1 AGAET
6 RIARAHRA
14 APPVARRSLRIRD
27 CHRADRAHQRRTG
40 GHGWNPLSGSLS
52 SRARWIRR
60 HQVGNAPAGRSA
72 QVLPA
77 HRGRTG
83 GAGPVDAGMERV
95 CRRDGTASSPTTGEI
110 MNADETY
117 IDQVI
122 AQLPPR
128 DARLRDQ
135 VAMELRS
142 HIAERVEHGQTV
154 EDALRQF
161 GDPIVLA
168 ESYLA
173 AIPLIAA
180 PFWPR
185 AAARLIDFFGVLTI
199 VAMPIIGI
207 VVLTLWREQGFLI
220 PIAIIITIVVVSILS
235 AIYPVIA
242 EYRYGKT
249 VGKHLMGL
257 RVVRESGARIS
268 FG

>member
-1 AGAET
+1 
-6 RIARAHRA
+6 
-14 APPVARRSLRIRD
+14 
-27 CHRADRAHQRRTG
+27 
-40 GHGWNPLSGSLS
+40 
-52 SRARWIRR
+52 
-60 HQVGNAPAGRSA
+60 
-72 QVLPA
+72 
-77 HRGRTG
+77 
-83 GAGPVDAGMERV
+83 
-95 CRRDGTASSPTTGEI
+95 

-117 IDQVI
+117 IDRVL
-122 AQLPPR
+122 AQLPPQ
-128 DARLRDQ
+128 DARLREQ

-154 EDALRQF
+154 EEALRQL

-185 AAARLIDFFGVLTI
+185 AAARLIDFFGVLALVVAPIIAI
-199 VAMPIIGI
+199 VA
-207 VVLTLWREQGFLI
+207 LALWREQGFLI
-220 PIAIIITIVVVSILS
+220 PIAIILTIVVLSILC

-268 FG
+268 FGQAVVRQLPMLTQVWWIDMLFALFTDKHQRAFEMLSKTRVVVAREEQS